1 MSDHQTSDF
10 EDWFAFITHYFDYP
24 SIVHEFCAIL
34 SRGFSSEGRFD
45 LLKLLLIHLVI
56 WKGKVARLPLHQC
69 PINRWWKEAEGT
81 PIDDSPS
88 SHLCPIVKSPRQY
101 DQMVTC
107 LSVKLGNSMIVKT
120 DFYECTSSYDIQMM
134 EIIEH
139 MAGDILL
146 C

>member
-1 MSDHQTSDF
+1 M
-10 EDWFAFITHYFDYP
+10 
-24 SIVHEFCAIL
+24 
-34 SRGFSSEGRFD
+34 G
-45 LLKLLLIHLVI
+45 
-56 WKGKVARLPLHQC
+56 KGKVAWLLLHEY
-69 PINRWWKEAEGT
+69 PINRFGREEAKGV

-120 DFYECTSSYDIQMM
+120 DFYDCTSSYDIQMM